1 MFIEVKSQ
9 ILCWYAVLQ
18 KIPTHQLTNLPNN
31 CDQTNKKKLAQV
43 YFFFP
48 HCRTFLFNWNTSR
61 LFKWHWLP
69 CRVTRAFRI
78 NEKKQAPSKA
88 WPHPKI
94 NHARM
99 HGHMHYWFQKS
110 IIWCYIF
117 QRLYFFFFLPGF
129 CTENSFW
136 NYFPAERR
144 RQPFKNNKVKI
155 RNLSI

>member
-117 QRLYFFFFLPGF
+117 QRLYFFFFSAWILHWKLIL
-129 CTENSFW
+129 EL
-136 NYFPAERR
+136 
-144 RQPFKNNKVKI
+144 
-155 RNLSI
+155 LSCRKEKAAI